1 MNLFVLRVELSGD
14 HDRFFHYVL
23 ILDESAFRCIREE
36 QQILVCFSDF
46 PSVLAQM
53 IGDYR

>member
-1 MNLFVLRVELSGD
+1 VNLFVLRVELSGD

-46 PSVLAQM
+46 PSVLVQM